1 MDTRYIH
8 SLLSPSFETK
18 TVFKLKTTHKYCRF
32 NHRMIMRILSAA
44 LVGSLTAQV
53 SFGFQPSLL
62 PTKMATSGRVGV
74 VGSTSMN
81 MAVTDEDRAA
91 ALSAYMVKA
100 LEEKNKA
107 VRVAEAAKD
116 AAMEDLKAELEAMKK
131 SLPATS
137 AAPTTV
143 STVVLATGG
152 SENLMDYSKEEL
164 AAKVIQYQDFMKQ
177 YIVKAQ
183 DQKAKAVKFA
193 ELSVESKYQLLLG
206 SAGTAAPSAPIAVAQ
221 ESSDLFTKRNAA
233 VSAAAAAG
241 KSRWGDMEAQRAGVG
256 AATAA
261 AVNGAPAVPAAAL
274 VVPKEVLEADHGLR
288 NDGGV
293 GGLTLAERIA
303 QGSKGSSVAAP
314 AAPVAAATPAA
325 SPLYIRRNARVVA
338 AAAAG
343 KSRWGSE
350 ENASIQNLMSLPA
363 STSSPAAPTQAVSA
377 PKAAAVSS
385 QPVAVPQN
393 VKDADHGLRNDGG
406 VGGLTLAE
414 RIAQGSRGSS
424 GIAPAATTV
433 ASPPVSPLYIK
444 RNARV
449 VAAAAAGKSRWGSM
463 ENERIQNLVALP
475 AGSTDSPPI
484 NGAGR
489 VNLGAQFA
497 SKK

>member
-1 MDTRYIH
+1 
-8 SLLSPSFETK
+8 
-18 TVFKLKTTHKYCRF
+18 
-32 NHRMIMRILSAA
+32 MIMRILSAA

-53 SFGFQPSLL
+53 SLGFQPSLL
-62 PTKMATSGRVGV
+62 PTKMTTSGRVGV

-81 MAVTDEDRAA
+81 MAGTDEERAA
-91 ALSAYMVKA
+91 VLSAYMVKA

-107 VRVAEAAKD
+107 VKMAEAAKD
-116 AAMEDLKAELEAMKK
+116 AGMEALKAELEAMKK

-164 AAKVIQYQDFMKQ
+164 AAKVIQYQEFMKQ

-193 ELSVESKYQLLLG
+193 EQSVESKYQLLLG
-206 SAGTAAPSAPIAVAQ
+206 SAGTAAAPSAPLAVAQ

-256 AATAA
+256 AATTA
-261 AVNGAPAVPAAAL
+261 AVNGAPAAPAAAL

-303 QGSKGSSVAAP
+303 QGSRGSSVAAP
-314 AAPVAAATPAA
+314 AAAAAATPAA
-325 SPLYIRRNARVVA
+325 SPLYIKRNARVVA

-350 ENASIQNLMSLPA
+350 ENASIQKLMSLPA
-363 STSSPAAPTQAVSA
+363 SASAPAAPTQAVSA
-377 PKAAAVSS
+377 PKAAAVSL
-385 QPVAVPQN
+385 QAVPQN

-414 RIAQGSRGSS
+414 RIAQGSRGST
-424 GIAPAATTV
+424 GVAAPLATTV
-433 ASPPVSPLYIK
+433 AAPPVSPLYIK

-463 ENERIQNLVALP
+463 ENERIQKLVALP

-484 NGAGR
+484 NGAGPSLQGR

-497 SKK
+497 KK

>member
-1 MDTRYIH
+1 
-8 SLLSPSFETK
+8 
-18 TVFKLKTTHKYCRF
+18 
-32 NHRMIMRILSAA
+32 MRILSAA

-53 SFGFQPSLL
+53 SLGFQPSLL
-62 PTKMATSGRVGV
+62 PTKMTTSGRVGV

-81 MAVTDEDRAA
+81 MAGTDEERAA
-91 ALSAYMVKA
+91 VLSAYMVKA

-107 VRVAEAAKD
+107 VKMAEAAKD
-116 AAMEDLKAELEAMKK
+116 AGMEALKAELEAMKK

-164 AAKVIQYQDFMKQ
+164 AAKVIQYQEFMKQ

-193 ELSVESKYQLLLG
+193 EQSVESKYQLLLG
-206 SAGTAAPSAPIAVAQ
+206 SAGTAAAPSAPLAVAQ

-256 AATAA
+256 AATTA
-261 AVNGAPAVPAAAL
+261 AVNGAPAAPAAAL

-303 QGSKGSSVAAP
+303 QGSRGSSVAAP
-314 AAPVAAATPAA
+314 AAAAPVAAAAAASPAA
-325 SPLYIRRNARVVA
+325 SPLYIKRNARVVA

-350 ENASIQNLMSLPA
+350 ENASIQKLMSLPA
-363 STSSPAAPTQAVSA
+363 SASAPAAPTQAVSA
-377 PKAAAVSS
+377 PKAAAVSL
-385 QPVAVPQN
+385 QAVPQN

-414 RIAQGSRGSS
+414 RIAQGSRGST
-424 GIAPAATTV
+424 GVAAPLATTV
-433 ASPPVSPLYIK
+433 AAPPVSPLYIK

-463 ENERIQNLVALP
+463 ENERIQKLVALP

-484 NGAGR
+484 NGAGPSLQGR

-497 SKK
+497 KK

>member
-1 MDTRYIH
+1 
-8 SLLSPSFETK
+8 
-18 TVFKLKTTHKYCRF
+18 
-32 NHRMIMRILSAA
+32 MRILLAA

-62 PTKMATSGRVGV
+62 SSKMATSGRVGA
-74 VGSTSMN
+74 VGLTSMN
-81 MAVTDEDRAA
+81 MAGTDEERAA
-91 ALSAYMVKA
+91 VLSAYMVKA

-107 VRVAEAAKD
+107 VKAAEASKEAV
-116 AAMEDLKAELEAMKK
+116 MEALKAELEAMKK

-164 AAKVIQYQDFMKQ
+164 AAKVIQYQEFMKQ

-193 ELSVESKYQLLLG
+193 EQSVESKYQLLLG

-256 AATAA
+256 AATST
-261 AVNGAPAVPAAAL
+261 AVNGAPAAPAAAL

-293 GGLTLAERIA
+293 GGLTLAERVA
-303 QGSKGSSVAAP
+303 QGSRGSSVAAP
-314 AAPVAAATPAA
+314 AAAAPVAAATPAA
-325 SPLYIRRNARVVA
+325 SPLYIKRNARVVA

-350 ENASIQNLMSLPA
+350 ENASIEKLMSLPA
-363 STSSPAAPTQAVSA
+363 SASAPAAPTQAVSA
-377 PKAAAVSS
+377 QKVAAVSS
-385 QPVAVPQN
+385 QPAVVPQN

-424 GIAPAATTV
+424 VAAPLATT
-433 ASPPVSPLYIK
+433 AAAPPVSPLYIK

-449 VAAAAAGKSRWGSM
+449 VAAAAAGKSRWGAM
-463 ENERIQNLVALP
+463 ENERIQKLVALP
-475 AGSTDSPPI
+475 AGSTDNPPI
-484 NGAGR
+484 NGAGPSQQGR

-497 SKK
+497 KK